1 MMNRKEFY
9 EYVKDNVKEYLPESY
24 KDAEIKLQ
32 EVEKNNG
39 LKLTGITIP
48 NGDQRIVPTV
58 YLDSL
63 YQEYIHG
70 KDVDSCVGDVADMR
84 IEAQGKA
91 EFFDMGVPDILDYE
105 KMKNKL
111 QVRICDKEW
120 NTDRLADKVVTEH
133 GDFAAYY
140 AVNLEENGE
149 GISSIPVTVSLMN
162 EWGVSAEQIQADAMV
177 ADRKRGV
184 TLMDMNE
191 IIKSMIFGEEP
202 ENLLNE
208 KMDME
213 AMENPMFCLT
223 NKAKM
228 NGASLLLQE
237 DIRKQIGECL
247 GSDFFVI
254 PSSVHE
260 VMILPDNGIFQVP
273 ELNAMV
279 QEVNETKVERK
290 ITVKANPEWKEK
302 IVYLTFDDGPS
313 ENTGKILDI
322 LKQYNIKGTFF
333 VTGNH
338 REHDDLI
345 KRAFDE
351 GNSIGLH
358 TYTHDYATVY
368 ASEQA
373 YFDDLQKV
381 SDLVEKI
388 TGEKSTLIRFPGGSS
403 NTVSADYVQG
413 LMTTLTKAVHEKG
426 YEYFDWNCDSTDAS
440 GNNVAVSK
448 LVQNAT
454 LCSAD
459 HVTILMHDTDAKDT
473 TVEALPQ
480 IIEYY
485 RGQGYSFKGLT
496 KDSVAA
502 HHRVNN

>member
-70 KDVDSCVGDVADMR
+70 KDVDSCVGNVADMR

-91 EFFDMGVPDILDYE
+91 EFLDMGVPDILDYE

-162 EWGVSAEQIQADAMV
+162 EWGVSVEQIQADAV
-177 ADRKRGV
+177 AADRNRGV
-184 TLMDMNE
+184 VLMNMKE

-208 KMDME
+208 KLDIETMRE
-213 AMENPMFCLT
+213 PMFCLT
-223 NKAKM
+223 NAQKM

-247 GSDFFVI
+247 GSDYFVL
-254 PSSVHE
+254 PSSIHE
-260 VMILPDNGIFQVP
+260 G
-273 ELNAMV
+273 
-279 QEVNETKVERK
+279 
-290 ITVKANPEWKEK
+290 
-302 IVYLTFDDGPS
+302 
-313 ENTGKILDI
+313 
-322 LKQYNIKGTFF
+322 
-333 VTGNH
+333 
-338 REHDDLI
+338 
-345 KRAFDE
+345 
-351 GNSIGLH
+351 
-358 TYTHDYATVY
+358 AT
-368 ASEQA
+368 
-373 YFDDLQKV
+373 
-381 SDLVEKI
+381 
-388 TGEKSTLIRFPGGSS
+388 RF
-403 NTVSADYVQG
+403 
-413 LMTTLTKAVHEKG
+413 
-426 YEYFDWNCDSTDAS
+426 
-440 GNNVAVSK
+440 
-448 LVQNAT
+448 
-454 LCSAD
+454 
-459 HVTILMHDTDAKDT
+459 
-473 TVEALPQ
+473 
-480 IIEYY
+480 
-485 RGQGYSFKGLT
+485 
-496 KDSVAA
+496 AA
-502 HHRVNN
+502 